1 MVPQRVR
8 PRAPPASVD
17 SPEPARGVSDLSV
30 PERPLALE
38 QARVKLKAGER
49 KVQARVKLKVQG
61 NAKVQVTVTV
71 TVVALVPELATAP
84 HGSRSEPEAALTP
97 RVEVIHPLGSGL
109 SHQLWRARVTEP
121 VANQT

>member
-8 PRAPPASVD
+8 PVMPPASVD

-38 QARVKLKAGER
+38 QAT
-49 KVQARVKLKVQG
+49 VKLKVQG
-61 NAKVQVTVTV
+61 NAKEQATVKLKVQGNAKEQVTV

-84 HGSRSEPEAALTP
+84 HGSRLDWEAALTP

-109 SHQLWRARVTEP
+109 SHQLWRRE
-121 VANQT
+121 

>member
-8 PRAPPASVD
+8 PVMPPASVD

-38 QARVKLKAGER
+38 
-49 KVQARVKLKVQG
+49 QARVKLKVQG

-84 HGSRSEPEAALTP
+84 HGSRLDWEAALTP

-109 SHQLWRARVTEP
+109 SHQLWRRE
-121 VANQT
+121 

>member
-8 PRAPPASVD
+8 PVMPPASVD

-38 QARVKLKAGER
+38 QARVKLKVQGNA

-84 HGSRSEPEAALTP
+84 HGSRLDWEAALTP

-109 SHQLWRARVTEP
+109 SHQLWRRE
-121 VANQT
+121 